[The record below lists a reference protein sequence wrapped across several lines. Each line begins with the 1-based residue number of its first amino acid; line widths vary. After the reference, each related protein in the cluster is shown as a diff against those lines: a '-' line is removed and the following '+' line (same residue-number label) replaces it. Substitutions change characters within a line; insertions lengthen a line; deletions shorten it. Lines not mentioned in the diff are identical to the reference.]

1 MVLTRVVLNHRVL
14 TSKIACV
21 YVLVNLSV
29 FNSLFAVFSHF
40 FTIESWKAPEDD
52 SALPVLRPQGG
63 GGRALLVFPWILGP
77 FYSLVFLHFY
87 SSFPIKDFE
96 QSRRVQDFIFFIL
109 TAQRLNFSTVIV
121 LSWFC
126 WWNKTRCV
134 PDLIDIH
141 GFQKWRRK
149 IEETAAISAN
159 QAANTVTFPLPHFRY
174 PDAPSFSFEH
184 RWPGAHLEGSRIL
197 TGLAYSHLPNKRTP
211 RLLFRIWPP
220 CTLLGPPCLSDFRIS
235 FRISI
240 KMY

>member
-134 PDLIDIH
+134 RDLIDIH
-141 GFQKWRRK
+141 GFQKWR
-149 IEETAAISAN
+149 
-159 QAANTVTFPLPHFRY
+159 
-174 PDAPSFSFEH
+174 
-184 RWPGAHLEGSRIL
+184 PGAHLEGSRIL

-211 RLLFRIWPP
+211 RLLE
-220 CTLLGPPCLSDFRIS
+220 TLWKFDHPAL
-235 FRISI
+235 
-240 KMY
+240 Y